1 MASRADGLE
10 KRLTGPLNMVF
21 QGPMKISAANEAN
34 AQSNWA
40 VRFWP
45 WLMVA
50 VIILFV
56 GCIRVRLLSTALE
69 RDEGEYAY
77 AGQLILQGIPP
88 YELAYNMKL
97 PGTYYAY
104 ALGMAVFG
112 QTAEGVH
119 LTLLAVNSLTCI
131 FVFLL
136 GRKLSGDIA
145 GVAACA
151 GYAVMSASLVVLG
164 LAAHATQFVALF
176 GVLGALLLSNA
187 KKADSRPGYFVSG
200 LMFGLAFLMK
210 QPGICFGMFG
220 LAFLIGSAL
229 HDRVIKS
236 KNFLFVVLN
245 MLAGLALP
253 LALFC
258 VAALV
263 AGDFGRFWFWTVD
276 YARHYAVGNTLA
288 TGLTGLINRLRDQL
302 LPYGI
307 LWLLAAAGWAA
318 MARAREKRTEFI
330 FVSTLL
336 IFSVL
341 GIVPGL
347 RFRSHYFVLML
358 PALALVLGLGT
369 ERLSALLRG
378 RGSGWMAPAVLGV
391 ALAWCV
397 FVQRW
402 VFFQMTPEQICEA
415 TYSGNPFLESV
426 QMAQAIRDHSKPDA
440 LVAVVGSEPE
450 IYFYSQRHS
459 ATGYIYTY
467 PLMESQP
474 YAGTM
479 QKEMIDQI
487 ETNRPEFIVMVAYK
501 LSWLKSATSDLTI
514 WKEMK
519 DYTRKFYEP
528 VAALG
533 RQPEPTEASPGNSV
547 KGAPNAPAE
556 SMILYQRK
564 TESN

>member
-1 MASRADGLE
+1 ME
-10 KRLTGPLNMVF
+10 KRLTVPRNMVF
-21 QGPMKISAANEAN
+21 ESPMKIPAANDAS
-34 AQSNWA
+34 AQSNWV

-45 WLMVA
+45 WLMVM

-56 GCIRVRLLSTALE
+56 GCIRVRLLSTSLE

-104 ALGMAVFG
+104 ALGMAIFG
-112 QTAEGVH
+112 QTPDGVH

-131 FVFLL
+131 FIFLL

-151 GYAVMSASLVVLG
+151 CYAVMSASLVVLG

-176 GVLGALLLSNA
+176 GVLGTFLLWNA
-187 KKADSRPGYFVSG
+187 KKADNRPGYFVSG

-220 LAFLIGSAL
+220 LAFLTWSAV

-236 KNFLFVVLN
+236 RNFLFAVLSV
-245 MLAGLALP
+245 LAGLALP
-253 LALFC
+253 LSLFC

-263 AGDFGRFWFWTVD
+263 AGDFARFWFWTVD

-288 TGLTGLINRLRDQL
+288 TGLSDLINRLRDQI

-307 LWLLAAAGWAA
+307 LWVLAVAGLAA
-318 MARAREKRTEFI
+318 MARAREKRAEFL
-330 FVSTLL
+330 FVSALL
-336 IFSVL
+336 LFSIL

-347 RFRSHYFVLML
+347 TFRNHYFVLML
-358 PALALVLGLGT
+358 PALALVLGMGT
-369 ERLSALLRG
+369 ERLSVLLRG
-378 RGSGWMAPAVLGV
+378 RGLRWMAPAVLLA
-391 ALAWCV
+391 ALAWCI

-402 VFFQMTPEQICEA
+402 VFFQMTPEQVSEA
-415 TYSGNPFLESV
+415 IYPGNPVLESV
-426 QMAQAIRDHSKPDA
+426 QIAQAIHDHSKPDA
-440 LVAVVGSEPE
+440 LVAVVGSEPQ

-528 VAALG
+528 VAAMG
-533 RQPEPTEASPGNSV
+533 HQPEPSGASPGNSA
-547 KGAPNAPAE
+547 KGAQNAPTE

-564 TESN
+564 PESN